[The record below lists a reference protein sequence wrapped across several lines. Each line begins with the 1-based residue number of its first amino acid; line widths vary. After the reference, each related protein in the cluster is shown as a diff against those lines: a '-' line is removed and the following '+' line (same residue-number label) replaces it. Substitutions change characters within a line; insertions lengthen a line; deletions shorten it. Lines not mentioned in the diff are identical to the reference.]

1 MNTAH
6 SRYLAAA
13 TALSLAAF
21 AFAPQA
27 TAGGLD
33 VGGIVGGVVGG
44 TLGGSHDGYS
54 GSREGSAPRR
64 VYPLARLVLQ

>member
-6 SRYLAAA
+6 GRYLAAA

-21 AFAPQA
+21 AYAPQA

-54 GSREGSAPRR
+54 GSSGGISAKA
-64 VYPLARLVLQ
+64 VYLLARLALQ